1 MKERKKKRIMV
12 GMNEWKSIKSEVIEI
27 WGKENVAKRGKDT
40 FEKNVFEKRQSVII
54 TSQTMKVIEKD

>member
-1 MKERKKKRIMV
+1 MV